1 MSYRSAVLVVLVLCA
16 SVATA
21 CTSAVVSGRATRD
34 GRPILWK
41 QRDTGALENKLV
53 YGIDGTYRY
62 VGVHDLADTA
72 NAECFMGSNETGFSI
87 VNTASYNLRYESYEN
102 TMDEEGKVMREALAT
117 CRTLEDFE
125 RLLERTSGK
134 RGVEA
139 NFGVIDAAG
148 GAAYYE
154 TDPYTFTR
162 YDVNDPAVAPDGYL
176 LRTNFSMSGA
186 PDKGQGYIR
195 YQSTANLFQRARLGD
210 GISVEMILFEATSN
224 LTHSLVGT
232 DLAREPLPSTEEM
245 RTMVNFIDLV
255 PRYSTA
261 GSMIIHGV
269 RQGDEPAATTIW
281 TVLGSP
287 LTTPVVPLWVA
298 HGDRIPPMM
307 FSRASLPAGLNARS
321 LALKDR
327 CFSFRTIEGKN
338 YVDLARLMNGAGTG
352 TLQRLKVVDRSII
365 GQTAMVPMTGRSGM
379 SVSDVAALYQTIE
392 HLIQEYYASY
402 GL

>member
-1 MSYRSAVLVVLVLCA
+1 MPFRSAALLALLFGVTIA
-16 SVATA
+16 SA

-53 YGIDGTYRY
+53 YRTDGTYRS

-87 VNTASYNLRYESYEN
+87 INTASYNLRYKTYDGK
-102 TMDEEGKVMREALAT
+102 MDEEGKVMREALAT

-125 RLLERTSGK
+125 RLLKRTSGK

-154 TDPYTFTR
+154 ADPYSFTKF
-162 YDVNDPAVAPDGYL
+162 DVNDPVIAPDGYL

-186 PDKGQGYIR
+186 PEKGQGYIR
-195 YQSTANLFQRARLGD
+195 YQSTANLFQWARLGD
-210 GISVEMILFEATSN
+210 GISVEMILFEATCN
-224 LTHSLVGT
+224 VTHSLVGT
-232 DLAREPLPSTEEM
+232 NLMRGPLPLNEDA
-245 RTMVNFIDLV
+245 RTMVNFMDFV

-261 GSMIIHGV
+261 GSMIINGV
-269 RQGDEPAATTIW
+269 RKGDDPSATTIW

-287 LTTPVVPLWVA
+287 LTTPVIPLWLA
-298 HGDRIPPMM
+298 HADRIPSMM
-307 FSRASLPAGLNARS
+307 FSRASLPAGLNARA

-327 CFSFRTIEGKN
+327 CFPFRTTEGKN
-338 YVDLARLMNGAGTG
+338 YADLARMLNEAGTG
-352 TLQRLKVVDRSII
+352 TLQRLKAVNHEILR
-365 GQTAMVPMTGRSGM
+365 QTAAVPVAGRSGM
-379 SVSDVAALYQTIE
+379 TASDVAALYQTIE
-392 HLIQEYYASY
+392 RLVQEYYASY
-402 GL
+402 NL

>member
-1 MSYRSAVLVVLVLCA
+1 MSFRYAGVLVMLLCA
-16 SVATA
+16 AVATA

-41 QRDTGALENKLV
+41 QRDTGQLENKLV
-53 YGIDGTYRY
+53 SGNDGKYRY

-87 VNTASYNLRYESYEN
+87 INTASYNLRYKTYDGK
-102 TMDEEGKVMREALAT
+102 MDEEGKVMREALAT

-125 RLLERTSGK
+125 RLLKRTSGK

-154 TDPYTFTR
+154 TDPYAFTKF
-162 YDVNDPAVAPDGYL
+162 DVNDPTVAPDGYL

-186 PDKGQGYIR
+186 PEKGQGYIR
-195 YQSTANLFQRARLGD
+195 YQSTANLFTWARLGD
-210 GISVEMILFEATSN
+210 GISVEMILFDATCN
-224 LTHSLVGT
+224 VTHSLVGT
-232 DLAREPLPSTEEM
+232 NLGREPLPSNEDV
-245 RTMVNFIDLV
+245 RTMVNFMDFV

-269 RQGDEPAATTIW
+269 RKGEEPSATTIW

-287 LTTPVVPLWVA
+287 LTTPVVPLWVVHA
-298 HGDRIPPMM
+298 DRIPSMM

-327 CFSFRTIEGKN
+327 CFPFRTIEGKN
-338 YVDLARLMNGAGTG
+338 YVDLAKLMNGAGTG
-352 TLQRLKVVDRSII
+352 TLQRLKTVNREILRA
-365 GQTAMVPMTGRSGM
+365 TASVSVAGRSGM
-379 SVSDVAALYQTIE
+379 APSDVTTLYQTIE
-392 HLIQEYYASY
+392 RLVQEYYASY
-402 GL
+402 KL